1 MTKMRRFGKGL
12 AGREGSGILQNRAYL
27 ALLSAQ
33 LVSNIGDWL
42 YLLALLTM
50 VGLKWHATPWEITM
64 VSLCMVLPV
73 LLGGPLAGMLADR
86 FERKKLM
93 VISDLVRF
101 GVLLGFVFVTAIWQ
115 VYVLLIAKGF
125 LDVIFSPAKNGKIK
139 EIVPHEQLEQ
149 AVSYSAIIEQGTKII
164 GPALGG
170 MLTAAFSVTVCFVV
184 DAGTFLISALLLTK
198 VPGKLRSAASTPAEG
213 EAGQATASRKLKRG
227 FWTEMAAGIKIIGGI
242 PLLAVAT
249 LTLCAC
255 LLVLQIADSQ
265 AVVLFREIPGVPDDL
280 LGWCIT
286 FSGVGT
292 LTAAWLTRHL
302 KLTPLYKMGIG
313 GAMLGMVFAAAGF
326 IVSQVTFTEGVM
338 ALMLALFA
346 FAGLGAGMTFIPFQ
360 VTLQQR
366 TPEAVTGRVF
376 GTVSSLT
383 STATLI
389 GPLFGGSLVTAF
401 GPEPAFILSG
411 SLMAVM
417 GFLLLSIAPAIMKR
431 DRAAAVPAVSGAE
444 AVEAVEA

>member
-1 MTKMRRFGKGL
+1 MTGFGKKS
-12 AGREGSGILQNRAYL
+12 AGREKSGLLQNRAYL

-33 LVSNIGDWL
+33 LVSNVGDWL

-50 VGLKWHATPWEITM
+50 VGLKWQATPWEITM
-64 VSLCMVLPV
+64 VSLFMVLPV
-73 LLGGPLAGMLADR
+73 LVGGPLAGMLADR
-86 FERKKLM
+86 VERKKLM
-93 VISDLVRF
+93 VFSDLVRF
-101 GVLLGFVFVTAIWQ
+101 VVLLGFVFVTAIWQ
-115 VYVLLIAKGF
+115 VYVLLIAKGI

-139 EIVPHEQLEQ
+139 EIVPHEQLDQ

-184 DAGTFLISALLLTK
+184 DAGTFLVSALLLSK
-198 VPGKLRSAASTPAEG
+198 VPGKLRSAAGQLNTAEG
-213 EAGQATASRKLKRG
+213 GAGDPASVNNKQG
-227 FWTEMAAGIKIIGGI
+227 FWTEMAAGAKIIGGI
-242 PLLAVAT
+242 PLLAYGT
-249 LTLCAC
+249 LILCAS

-265 AVVLFREIPGVPDDL
+265 AVVLFREIPGVSDDL

-286 FSGVGT
+286 FSGIGT
-292 LTAAWLTRHL
+292 LTAAWFAQRLRI
-302 KLTPLYKMGIG
+302 TPLFKMGIG
-313 GAMLGMVFAAAGF
+313 GAVLGLVFAAAGF
-326 IVSQVTFTEGVM
+326 IVSRLPLTDGVT
-338 ALMLALFA
+338 ALMLTLFA

-360 VTLQQR
+360 VMLQQR

-411 SLMAVM
+411 CLMAAI
-417 GFLLLSIAPAIMKR
+417 GFLLLAFAPAIMKR
-431 DRAAAVPAVSGAE
+431 DRVAAEPAMGA
-444 AVEAVEA
+444 

>member
-1 MTKMRRFGKGL
+1 MMGFGKKSSGQAKSGL
-12 AGREGSGILQNRAYL
+12 LQNRAYL

-50 VGLKWHATPWEITM
+50 VGLKWQATPWEITM
-64 VSLCMVLPV
+64 VSLFMVLPV

-86 FERKKLM
+86 VERKKLM
-93 VISDLVRF
+93 VTSDLVRF
-101 GVLLGFVFVTAIWQ
+101 VVLIGFVFVTSIWQ
-115 VYVLLIAKGF
+115 VYVLLIAKGIM
-125 LDVIFSPAKNGKIK
+125 DVVFSPAKNGKIK
-139 EIVPHEQLEQ
+139 EIVPHDQLDQ

-184 DAGTFLISALLLTK
+184 DAGTFLVSAFLLSK
-198 VPGKLRSAASTPAEG
+198 VPGKLRDVAERLKTVDGGAGDAAA
-213 EAGQATASRKLKRG
+213 AATRKQG
-227 FWTEMAAGIKIIGGI
+227 FWTEMAAGAKIIGGI
-242 PLLAVAT
+242 PLLAFGT
-249 LTLCAC
+249 LILCAS

-265 AVVLFREIPGVPDDL
+265 AVVLFREIPGVSDDL

-286 FSGVGT
+286 FSGIGT
-292 LTAAWLTRHL
+292 LTAAWFTQRIRIS
-302 KLTPLYKMGIG
+302 PLFKMGIG
-313 GAMLGMVFAAAGF
+313 GTLVGLVFAAAGF
-326 IVSQVTFTEGVM
+326 IVSHLPLTDGVM
-338 ALMLALFA
+338 ALMLTLFA

-360 VTLQQR
+360 VLLQQR

-411 SLMAVM
+411 CLMASI
-417 GFLLLSIAPAIMKR
+417 GFVLLMFAPAIMKR
-431 DRAAAVPAVSGAE
+431 DRMAAEPAMGA
-444 AVEAVEA
+444 

>member
-1 MTKMRRFGKGL
+1 MMGFGNKTASREKSGL
-12 AGREGSGILQNRAYL
+12 LQNRAYL
-27 ALLSAQ
+27 ALMSAQ

-50 VGLKWHATPWEITM
+50 VGLKWQATPWEITM
-64 VSLCMVLPV
+64 VSLFMVLPV
-73 LLGGPLAGMLADR
+73 LVGGPLAGMLADR
-86 FERKKLM
+86 IERKKLM
-93 VISDLVRF
+93 VFSDLVRF
-101 GVLLGFVFVTAIWQ
+101 VVLLGFVFVTAIWQ
-115 VYVLLIAKGF
+115 VYVLLIAKGI

-139 EIVPHEQLEQ
+139 EIVPHEQLDQ

-184 DAGTFLISALLLTK
+184 DAGTFLVSALLLSK
-198 VPGKLRSAASTPAEG
+198 VPGKLREAAEQLKSMEG
-213 EAGQATASRKLKRG
+213 EAGEPVSAKNKQS
-227 FWTEMAAGIKIIGGI
+227 FWTEMAAGAKIIGGI
-242 PLLAVAT
+242 PLLAFGT
-249 LTLCAC
+249 LILCAT

-265 AVVLFREIPGVPDDL
+265 AVVLFREIPGVSDDL

-292 LTAAWLTRHL
+292 LTAAWFTQRLRIA
-302 KLTPLYKMGIG
+302 PLFKMGFG
-313 GAMLGMVFAAAGF
+313 GAMLGLVFAAAGF
-326 IVSQVTFTEGVM
+326 IVSHLSHTDGVT
-338 ALMLALFA
+338 ALMLTLFA

-360 VTLQQR
+360 VMLQQR

-411 SLMAVM
+411 CLMAAI
-417 GFLLLSIAPAIMKR
+417 GFLLLTIAPAIMKR
-431 DRAAAVPAVSGAE
+431 DRVAVEPAVGA
-444 AVEAVEA
+444 

>member
-1 MTKMRRFGKGL
+1 MTGFGNKS
-12 AGREGSGILQNRAYL
+12 AGREKSGLLQNRAYL

-33 LVSNIGDWL
+33 LVSNVGDWL

-50 VGLKWHATPWEITM
+50 VGLKWQATPWEITM
-64 VSLCMVLPV
+64 VSLFMVLPV
-73 LLGGPLAGMLADR
+73 LVGGPLAGMLADR
-86 FERKKLM
+86 VERKKLM
-93 VISDLVRF
+93 VFSDLVRF
-101 GVLLGFVFVTAIWQ
+101 VVLLGFVFVTAIWQ
-115 VYVLLIAKGF
+115 VYVLLIAKGI

-139 EIVPHEQLEQ
+139 EIVPHEQLDQ

-184 DAGTFLISALLLTK
+184 DAGTFLVSALLLSK
-198 VPGKLRSAASTPAEG
+198 VPGKLRSAAGQLNTAEG
-213 EAGQATASRKLKRG
+213 GTGDPASVNNKQG
-227 FWTEMAAGIKIIGGI
+227 FWTEMAAGAKIIGGI
-242 PLLAVAT
+242 PLLAYST
-249 LTLCAC
+249 LILCAS

-265 AVVLFREIPGVPDDL
+265 AVVLFREIPGVSDDL

-286 FSGVGT
+286 FSGIGT
-292 LTAAWLTRHL
+292 LTAAWFAQRLRI
-302 KLTPLYKMGIG
+302 TPLFKMGIG
-313 GAMLGMVFAAAGF
+313 GAVLGLVFAAAGF
-326 IVSQVTFTEGVM
+326 IVSRLPLTDGVT
-338 ALMLALFA
+338 ALMLTLFA

-360 VTLQQR
+360 VMLQQR

-411 SLMAVM
+411 CLMAAI
-417 GFLLLSIAPAIMKR
+417 GFLLLAFAPAIMKR
-431 DRAAAVPAVSGAE
+431 DRVAAEPAMGA
-444 AVEAVEA
+444 

>member
-1 MTKMRRFGKGL
+1 MGNKSRREKSGL
-12 AGREGSGILQNRAYL
+12 LQNRAYM

-50 VGLKWHATPWEITM
+50 VGLKWQATPWEITM
-64 VSLCMVLPV
+64 VSLFMVLPV

-86 FERKKLM
+86 VERKKLM
-93 VISDLVRF
+93 VYSDLMRF
-101 GVLLGFVFVTAIWQ
+101 VVLLGFVFVTAIWQ
-115 VYVLLIAKGF
+115 VYLLLIAKGI
-125 LDVIFSPAKNGKIK
+125 LDVVFSPAKNGKIK
-139 EIVPHEQLEQ
+139 EIVPHEQLDQ

-184 DAGTFLISALLLTK
+184 DAGTFLVSALLLTK
-198 VPGKLRSAASTPAEG
+198 VPGRMRSDAEQLMTAEG
-213 EAGQATASRKLKRG
+213 EAGDPATAATKQS
-227 FWTEMAAGIKIIGGI
+227 FWAEMAAGAKIIGGI
-242 PLLAVAT
+242 PLLAFGT
-249 LTLCAC
+249 LILCAT

-265 AVVLFREIPGVPDDL
+265 AVVLFREIPGVSDDL

-286 FSGVGT
+286 CSGIGT
-292 LTAAWLTRHL
+292 LTAAWFTRRL
-302 KLTPLYKMGIG
+302 RITPLFKMGIG
-313 GAMLGMVFAAAGF
+313 GAMLGFVFAAAGF
-326 IVSQVTFTEGVM
+326 IVSQLSWTDGVT
-338 ALMLALFA
+338 ALLLTLFA
-346 FAGLGAGMTFIPFQ
+346 LAGMGAGMTFIPFQ
-360 VTLQQR
+360 VMLQQR

-411 SLMAVM
+411 CLMAAI
-417 GFLLLSIAPAIMKR
+417 GCLLLLFAPAIMKR
-431 DRAAAVPAVSGAE
+431 DRG
-444 AVEAVEA
+444 AVEPALGA

>member
-1 MTKMRRFGKGL
+1 MSKMRRLGKGL
-12 AGREGSGILQNRAYL
+12 ASRETSGLLRNRAYL

-86 FERKKLM
+86 FERRKLM
-93 VISDLVRF
+93 VFSDLVRF

-115 VYVLLIAKGF
+115 VYVLLIFKGI

-170 MLTAAFSVTVCFVV
+170 MLTAVFSVTVCFVV
-184 DAGTFLISALLLTK
+184 DAGTFLVSALLLTK
-198 VPGKLRSAASTPAEG
+198 VPGKLRSVAALSKPVEG
-213 EAGQATASRKLKRG
+213 EAGESAASGKQKQG
-227 FWTEMAAGIKIIGGI
+227 FWAEMAAGIKIIGGI
-242 PLLAVAT
+242 PLLAIAT
-249 LTLCAC
+249 LILCAC

-292 LTAAWLTRHL
+292 LTAAWLTQRL
-302 KLTPLYKMGIG
+302 KITPLYKMGIG
-313 GAMLGMVFAAAGF
+313 GAMLGLVFAAAGF
-326 IVSQVTFTEGVM
+326 IVSRVTFTDGVM

-401 GPEPAFILSG
+401 GPEPAFIVSG
-411 SLMAVM
+411 SLMAVI

-431 DRAAAVPAVSGAE
+431 DRAAAVPAVESVG
-444 AVEAVEA
+444 AVEA